1 MTAGAAIA
9 AGVFLALLL
18 AGFWIPFA
26 VAVGALLLLWDHGG
40 WNAFRAIGFVSWGS
54 LNSFT
59 LTAIPLFL
67 LMAELLLRSG
77 VGARAYRGLGRVTGR
92 LPGGLLQTNI
102 AGCALFAAINGS
114 SVATAATIGTVA
126 LPEMKARGYD
136 PRMAAGSLAAGGT
149 LGILIPPSIAM
160 IVYATFTETS
170 VSKLFAA
177 GILPGLVMTGLFM
190 AFIAWRALRRPGTAP
205 RAVPDGKGL
214 GAMAADLLPFVLLI
228 GLVLGSI
235 YGGVATPTEAAAI
248 GVLGAFALALLF
260 GRCDAGVAGGA
271 LAATARTTASVLFI
285 VLAAALLSYSLGVTG
300 IGRSLTAWIVGLG
313 LPRLAFL
320 LAVVL
325 LYVVMGC
332 FIDSLAMIV
341 ITVPLLHPVLLAY
354 GVDPVWFGV
363 LLVILI
369 EMGQITPPF
378 GINLF
383 VIQGIGGGSFEEV
396 ALGSLP
402 YVALMG
408 VMIALLLAF
417 PGLALWLPGAM

>member
-1 MTAGAAIA
+1 MTAGAALA
-9 AGVFLALLL
+9 GGVFLLLLL

-26 VAVGALLLLWDHGG
+26 VAVGALLMLWEYGG

-67 LMAELLLRSG
+67 LMAEILLRSG

-126 LPEMKARGYD
+126 LPEMRSRGYD
-136 PRMAAGSLAAGGT
+136 ARMAAGSIAAGGT

-170 VSKLFAA
+170 VSQLFAA
-177 GILPGLVMTGLFM
+177 GILPGLLMTGLFM
-190 AFIAWRALRRPGTAP
+190 AFIALRAIRRPETAP
-205 RAVPDGKGL
+205 AAEPDGRGL
-214 GAMAADLLPFVLLI
+214 GGMVGDLLPFVLLI
-228 GLVLGSI
+228 GVVLGSI
-235 YGGVATPTEAAAI
+235 YGGVATPTEAAAM
-248 GVLGAFALALLF
+248 GVVGAFALALLF
-260 GRCDAGVAGGA
+260 GRSDAAVIGEA
-271 LAATARTTASVLFI
+271 LAATVRTTASVLFI
-285 VLAAALLSYSLGVTG
+285 VLAAALLSYCLGVTG
-300 IGRSLTAWIVGLG
+300 TGRGLTEWVVGLG
-313 LPRLAFL
+313 LSRLAFL
-320 LAVVL
+320 LTVVA
-325 LYVVMGC
+325 LYVVLGC
-332 FIDSLAMIV
+332 IIDSLAMIV
-341 ITVPLLHPVLLAY
+341 ITVPMLHPVLLAY

-383 VIQGIGGGSFEEV
+383 VIQGIGGGRFEEV
-396 ALGSLP
+396 AAGSAP
-402 YVALMG
+402 YVVLMG
-408 VMIALLLAF
+408 AMIALLLAF
-417 PGLALWLPGAM
+417 PALALWLPGVL

>member
-1 MTAGAAIA
+1 MTAGAGLAAAI
-9 AGVFLALLL
+9 FLLL
-18 AGFWIPFA
+18 LLGGFWIPFA
-26 VAVGALLLLWDHGG
+26 VAVGALLMLWDHGG
-40 WNAFRAIGFVSWGS
+40 WGAFRAIGFVSWGS

-67 LMAELLLRSG
+67 LMAEILLRSG

-126 LPEMKARGYD
+126 LPEMRARGYD

-170 VSKLFAA
+170 VSRLFAA
-177 GILPGLVMTGLFM
+177 GIIPGLAMTGLFM
-190 AFIAWRALRRPGTAP
+190 AFIAWRAIRHPGTAP

-214 GAMAADLLPFVLLI
+214 GAMLSDLLPFVLLI

-235 YGGVATPTEAAAI
+235 YGGVATPTEAAAV
-248 GVLGAFALALLF
+248 GVLGAFVLAACF
-260 GRCDAGVAGGA
+260 GRCDAAVIGDS
-271 LAATARTTASVLFI
+271 LAATVRTTASVLFI
-285 VLAAALLSYSLGVTG
+285 VLAAALLSYALGVTG
-300 IGRSLTAWIVGLG
+300 IGREVAQAIVGLG
-313 LPRLAFL
+313 LPKLAFL
-320 LAVVL
+320 LAVVV
-325 LYVVMGC
+325 LYVIMGC

-341 ITVPLLHPVLLAY
+341 ITVPLLHPVLQSY
-354 GVDPVWFGV
+354 GVDAVWFGV

-396 ALGSLP
+396 AGGSLP

-408 VMIALLLAF
+408 VMILLLIAF
-417 PGLALWLPGAM
+417 PALALWLPGIL

>member
-1 MTAGAAIA
+1 MTTGAAVA
-9 AGVFLALLL
+9 AGIFLTLLIG
-18 AGFWIPFA
+18 GFWIPFA
-26 VAVGALLLLWDHGG
+26 VAVGALLMLWDHGG

-67 LMAELLLRSG
+67 FMAEILLRSG

-136 PRMAAGSLAAGGT
+136 GPMAAGSLAAGGT

-177 GILPGLVMTGLFM
+177 GIVPGLVMTGLFM
-190 AFIAWRALRRPGTAP
+190 GFIAWRATRRPELAP
-205 RAVPDGKGL
+205 KAEPDGKGL
-214 GAMAADLLPFVLLI
+214 GAMLSDLLPFVLLI

-235 YGGVATPTEAAAI
+235 YGGVATPTEAAAV
-248 GVLGAFALALLF
+248 GVLGGFLLAGCF
-260 GRCDAGVAGGA
+260 GRCDGEVVGGA
-271 LAATARTTASVLFI
+271 LAATVRTTASVLFI
-285 VLAAALLSYSLGVTG
+285 VLAAALLSYALGVTG
-300 IGRSLTAWIVGLG
+300 TGRSVTQWIVGLG
-313 LPRLAFL
+313 LSKLAFL
-320 LAVVL
+320 LAVVI
-325 LYVVMGC
+325 LYVIMGC

-341 ITVPLLHPVLLAY
+341 ITVPLLHPVLQAY
-354 GVDPVWFGV
+354 GVDSVWFGV

-396 ALGSLP
+396 AAGSAA
-402 YVALMG
+402 YVGLMG
-408 VMIALLLAF
+408 VMIALLIAF
-417 PGLALWLPGAM
+417 PALALWLPGMM

>member
-1 MTAGAAIA
+1 MTTGAAVA
-9 AGVFLALLL
+9 GGVFLLLL
-18 AGFWIPFA
+18 LGGFWIPFA
-26 VAVGALLLLWDHGG
+26 VAVSALLLLWEYGG

-67 LMAELLLRSG
+67 LMAEILLRSG
-77 VGARAYRGLGRVTGR
+77 VGERAYRGLGRVTGR

-126 LPEMKARGYD
+126 LPELRARGYD
-136 PRMAAGSLAAGGT
+136 GRMAAGTLAAGGT

-170 VSKLFAA
+170 VAKLFAA
-177 GILPGLVMTGLFM
+177 GIIPGLTMTGLFM
-190 AFIAWRALRRPGTAP
+190 AYVAWRALRDPATAP
-205 RAVPDGKGL
+205 RAAPDGRGL
-214 GAMAADLLPFVLLI
+214 GGTAADLLPFVLLI
-228 GLVLGSI
+228 ALVLGSI
-235 YGGVATPTEAAAI
+235 YAGVATPTEAAAV
-248 GVLGAFALALLF
+248 GSLGAFALAALF
-260 GRCDAGVAGGA
+260 GRCDLAMLGGA
-271 LAATARTTASVLFI
+271 LTATVRTTASVLFI
-285 VLAAALLSYSLGVTG
+285 VLAAALLSYALGVTG
-300 IGRSLTAWIVGLG
+300 TGRALTEWVAGLG

-320 LAVVL
+320 LAVVA
-325 LYVVMGC
+325 LYVVLGS

-341 ITVPLLHPVLLAY
+341 ITVPLLHPVLLTY
-354 GVDPVWFGV
+354 GVDLVWFGV

-383 VIQGIGGGSFEEV
+383 VIQGIGGGRFEEV
-396 ALGSLP
+396 AAGSAP

-417 PGLALWLPGAM
+417 PWLALWLPGLL

>member
-9 AGVFLALLL
+9 ACVFLVLLL

-40 WNAFRAIGFVSWGS
+40 WNAFRAIGLVSWGS

-67 LMAELLLRSG
+67 LMAEILLRSG

-126 LPEMKARGYD
+126 LPEMRARGYD
-136 PRMAAGSLAAGGT
+136 QRMAAGSLAAGGT

-177 GILPGLVMTGLFM
+177 GILPGLAMTGMFM
-190 AFIAWRALRRPGTAP
+190 AFIAWRALRNPATAP
-205 RAVPDGKGL
+205 RAVPDGRGL
-214 GAMAADLLPFVLLI
+214 GAMAGDLLPFVLLI

-235 YGGVATPTEAAAI
+235 YGGVATPTEAAAV
-248 GVLGAFALALLF
+248 GVLGGVALAALF
-260 GRCDAGVAGGA
+260 GRCDAEVLGA
-271 LAATARTTASVLFI
+271 SLAATVRTTASVLFI

-300 IGRSLTAWIVGLG
+300 IGRAVAEWIVGLG
-313 LPRLAFL
+313 LPRLGFL
-320 LAVVL
+320 LAVAVL
-325 LYVVMGC
+325 YIILGC

-354 GVDPVWFGV
+354 GIDPVWFGV
-363 LLVILI
+363 LLVVLI

-383 VIQGIGGGSFEEV
+383 VIQGIGGGRFEDV
-396 ALGSLP
+396 AAGTVP

-408 VMIALLLAF
+408 VLIALLLAF
-417 PGLALWLPGAM
+417 PGMALWLPGML

>member
-1 MTAGAAIA
+1 MTAGAALA
-9 AGVFLALLL
+9 GGVFLLLLL

-26 VAVGALLLLWDHGG
+26 VAVGALLMLWEYGG

-67 LMAELLLRSG
+67 LMAEILLRSG
-77 VGARAYRGLGRVTGR
+77 VGARAYRGLGRATGR

-126 LPEMKARGYD
+126 LPEMRSRGYD
-136 PRMAAGSLAAGGT
+136 TRMAAGSVAAGGT

-170 VSKLFAA
+170 VSHLFAA
-177 GILPGLVMTGLFM
+177 GILPGLLMTGLFM
-190 AFIAWRALRRPGTAP
+190 AFIAWRAIRHPGVVPVA
-205 RAVPDGKGL
+205 RPDGTGL
-214 GAMAADLLPFVLLI
+214 GTMVADLLPFLLLI

-235 YGGVATPTEAAAI
+235 YGGVATPTEAAAM

-260 GRCDAGVAGGA
+260 GRCDATVIGES
-271 LAATARTTASVLFI
+271 LAATVRTTASILFI
-285 VLAAALLSYSLGVTG
+285 VLAAALLSYCLGVTG
-300 IGRSLTAWIVGLG
+300 IGRALTEWVVGLG

-320 LAVVL
+320 LAVTALYLVL
-325 LYVVMGC
+325 GC
-332 FIDSLAMIV
+332 IIDSLAMIV

-363 LLVILI
+363 VLVILI

-383 VIQGIGGGSFEEV
+383 VIQSIGGGRFEEV
-396 ALGSLP
+396 AAGTAP

-408 VMIALLLAF
+408 VMILLLIAF
-417 PGLALWLPGAM
+417 PGLALWIPRAL

>member
-1 MTAGAAIA
+1 VSAGAALA
-9 AGVFLALLL
+9 AAVFLVLLIG
-18 AGFWIPFA
+18 GFWIPFA
-26 VAVGALLLLWDHGG
+26 VAIGALLMLWDHGG
-40 WNAFRAIGFVSWGS
+40 WNAFRAVGFVSWGS

-67 LMAELLLRSG
+67 FMAEILLRSG
-77 VGARAYRGLGRVTGR
+77 VGAWAYRGLGRVTGR

-126 LPEMKARGYD
+126 LPEMRTRGYD
-136 PRMAAGSLAAGGT
+136 GRMAAGSLAAGGT

-177 GILPGLVMTGLFM
+177 GIIPGLVMTGLFM
-190 AFIAWRALRRPGTAP
+190 AFIAWRAIRRPDATPKAE
-205 RAVPDGKGL
+205 PDGKGL
-214 GAMAADLLPFVLLI
+214 GAMVSDLLPFVLLI

-235 YGGVATPTEAAAI
+235 YGGIATPTEAAAV
-248 GVLGAFALALLF
+248 GVLGGFLLAACF
-260 GRCDAGVAGGA
+260 GRCDAAVVGGA
-271 LAATARTTASVLFI
+271 LAATVRSTASVLFI
-285 VLAAALLSYSLGVTG
+285 VLAAALLSYALGVTG
-300 IGRSLTAWIVGLG
+300 IGRALTQEIVGLG
-313 LPRLAFL
+313 LPKLAFL
-320 LAVVL
+320 LAIVL
-325 LYVVMGC
+325 LYVIMGC

-341 ITVPLLHPVLLAY
+341 ITVPLLHPVLQSY
-354 GVDPVWFGV
+354 GVDSVWFGV

-396 ALGSLP
+396 ASGSVP

-408 VMIALLLAF
+408 VMILLLIAF
-417 PGLALWLPGAM
+417 PGLALWLPGIL

>member
-1 MTAGAAIA
+1 VTTGAAVA
-9 AGVFLALLL
+9 GGVFLLLL
-18 AGFWIPFA
+18 LGGFWIPFA
-26 VAVGALLLLWDHGG
+26 VAVGALLLLWEYGG

-67 LMAELLLRSG
+67 LMAEILLRSG
-77 VGARAYRGLGRVTGR
+77 VGERAYRGLGRVTGR

-126 LPEMKARGYD
+126 LPELRARGYD
-136 PRMAAGSLAAGGT
+136 GRMAAGTLAAGGT

-170 VSKLFAA
+170 VAKLFAA
-177 GILPGLVMTGLFM
+177 GIVPGLTMTGLFM
-190 AFIAWRALRRPGTAP
+190 AYVAWRALRNPATAP
-205 RAVPDGKGL
+205 RATPDGRGL
-214 GAMAADLLPFVLLI
+214 GGTVADLLPFVLLI
-228 GLVLGSI
+228 ALVLGSI
-235 YGGVATPTEAAAI
+235 YAGVATPTEAAAV
-248 GVLGAFALALLF
+248 GSLGALALAALF
-260 GRCDAGVAGGA
+260 GRCDLAVLGGA
-271 LAATARTTASVLFI
+271 LTATVRTTASVLFI
-285 VLAAALLSYSLGVTG
+285 VLAAALLSYALGVTG
-300 IGRSLTAWIVGLG
+300 TGRALTEWVAGLG

-320 LAVVL
+320 LAVVA
-325 LYVVMGC
+325 LYVVLGC

-341 ITVPLLHPVLLAY
+341 ITVPLLHPVLLTY
-354 GVDPVWFGV
+354 GVDLVWFGV

-383 VIQGIGGGSFEEV
+383 VIQGIGGGRFEEV
-396 ALGSLP
+396 AAGAAP

-417 PGLALWLPGAM
+417 PWLALWLPGLL